1 MASSPKASLKRS
13 PRPDI
18 SSKRTSRAPRATS
31 TNCPTTSTSARSDV
45 PSSVLIAL
53 GSNLGDR
60 ALFLRRAISHLSHVI
75 HVVRVSS
82 FVETNPVDAPP
93 PKYLNAVVAGYTDLT
108 PAALLDALHEIESR
122 LGRRRSTRNAPR
134 VIDLDLILHS
144 ANLVRT
150 RTLTIPHP
158 RYLERE
164 FVLGPLREL
173 HLGWRDPATG
183 RRITTETQRAQSSVS
198 SVSPW

>member
-31 TNCPTTSTSARSDV
+31 TNCPTTSTSARSNV
-45 PSSVLIAL
+45 PASVLIAL

-60 ALFLRRAISHLSHVI
+60 ALFLRRAISSLRAVI

-82 FVETNPVDAPP
+82 FIETDPVDAPP
-93 PKYLNAVVAGYTDLT
+93 PKYLNAVIAGYTDLS
-108 PAALLDALHEIESR
+108 PSALLDALHAIESR

-134 VIDLDLILHS
+134 TIDLDLILHS
-144 ANLVRT
+144 ANLIRT

-158 RYLERE
+158 RYHERG
-164 FVLGPLREL
+164 FVLGPLGEFNLR
-173 HLGWRDPATG
+173 WCDPATG
-183 RRITTETQRAQSSVS
+183 
-198 SVSPW
+198 